1 MNKYASLLQVLSQ
14 PSKLKSLLSFNHKG
28 YLHDIGWFKAF
39 NSKSPVD
46 GEGNPIPWVTYSFI
60 DFIRE
65 RIKKQHTVFEF
76 GSGNSTFFYAK
87 YAGIVVS
94 VEHDKEWYDKIVK
107 EKPENSEMI
116 FCELV
121 RGGDYC
127 KMPVK
132 LEESFDIIIVDGRDR
147 VNCCKQAV
155 DALSPTG
162 VIVLD
167 DSEREFY
174 REAADFLLKK
184 GFRQLAFT
192 GISPG
197 LFYRKATSVFY
208 KDNNCL
214 EI

>member
-1 MNKYASLLQVLSQ
+1 MNKYASLFQVLTH

-28 YLHDIGWFKAF
+28 YLYQIGWFKAF
-39 NSKSPVD
+39 NTKSPVD

-60 DFIRE
+60 DFIKE

-107 EKPENSEMI
+107 DKPENSEMI

-127 KMPVK
+127 HMPAK
-132 LEESFDIIIVDGRDR
+132 LEEKFDIIIVDGRDR

-155 DALSPTG
+155 DALTPEG
-162 VIVLD
+162 VVVLD

-174 REAADFLLKK
+174 HEGVDFLLKK
-184 GFRQLAFT
+184 GFKQLAFS
-192 GISPG
+192 GVSPG
-197 LFYRKATSVFY
+197 LFYNKATSVFY
-208 KDNNCL
+208 KADNCL
-214 EI
+214 GI

>member
-60 DFIRE
+60 DFIKE
-65 RIKKQHTVFEF
+65 RIRKQHTVFEF

-132 LEESFDIIIVDGRDR
+132 LEETFDIIIVDGRDR

-162 VIVLD
+162 VVVLD

-174 REAADFLLKK
+174 REAVDFLLKK
-184 GFRQLAFT
+184 GFKQLAFT

>member
-28 YLHDIGWFKAF
+28 YLYDIGWFKAF

-60 DFIRE
+60 DFIKE
-65 RIKKQHTVFEF
+65 RIKKHHTIFEF

-87 YAGIVVS
+87 YAGLVVS

-107 EKPENSEMI
+107 DKPENSEMI
-116 FCELV
+116 FCELI

-127 KMPVK
+127 RMPVK
-132 LEESFDIIIVDGRDR
+132 LEEKFDVIIVDGRDR

-155 DALSPTG
+155 DALTPEG
-162 VIVLD
+162 VVVLD

-174 REAADFLLKK
+174 REGVDFLLKH
-184 GFRQLAFT
+184 GFKQLAFT

-208 KDNNCL
+208 KDDNCL
-214 EI
+214 GI

>member
-1 MNKYASLLQVLSQ
+1 LNKYASLLQVLSQ

-28 YLHDIGWFKAF
+28 YLYDIGWFKAF
-39 NSKSPVD
+39 KSKSPVD

-60 DFIRE
+60 DFIKE

-94 VEHDKEWYDKIVK
+94 IEHDKEWYDKIVK
-107 EKPENSEMI
+107 DKPENSEMI

-121 RGGDYC
+121 RGGDYSH
-127 KMPVK
+127 MPQK
-132 LEESFDIIIVDGRDR
+132 LEEKFDIIIVDGRDR

-155 DALSPTG
+155 DALTPKG
-162 VIVLD
+162 VVVLD

-174 REAADFLLKK
+174 REGVDFLLKK
-184 GFRQLAFT
+184 GFKQLSFS

-197 LFYRKATSVFY
+197 LFYNKATSVFY
-208 KDNNCL
+208 KADNCL
-214 EI
+214 GI

>member
-1 MNKYASLLQVLSQ
+1 MI
-14 PSKLKSLLSFNHKG
+14 LSFNHKG

-46 GEGNPIPWVTYSFI
+46 GNGNPIPWVTYSFI
-60 DFIRE
+60 DFIKG

-87 YAGIVVS
+87 YAGLVVS
-94 VEHDKEWYDKIVK
+94 VEHDKEWYDKIVND
-107 EKPENSEMI
+107 KPENSEMI

-127 KMPVK
+127 RMPVK
-132 LEESFDIIIVDGRDR
+132 LEEKFDIIIVDGRDR

-155 DALSPTG
+155 DALTPDG
-162 VIVLD
+162 VVVLD

-174 REAADFLLKK
+174 REGVDFLLKK
-184 GFRQLAFT
+184 GFKQLAFS
-192 GISPG
+192 GVSPG
-197 LFYRKATSVFY
+197 LFYEKATSIFY
-208 KDNNCL
+208 KPENCL
-214 EI
+214 GI

>member
-28 YLHDIGWFKAF
+28 YLYDIGWFKAF
-39 NSKSPVD
+39 NTKSPID
-46 GEGNPIPWVTYSFI
+46 NDGNPIPWVTYSFI
-60 DFIRE
+60 DFIKE
-65 RIKKQHTVFEF
+65 RVTKQHTVFEF

-87 YAGIVVS
+87 YAGLVVS
-94 VEHDKEWYDKIVK
+94 VEHDRDWYDKIVMD
-107 EKPENSEMI
+107 KPVNSEMI
-116 FCELV
+116 FCELL

-127 KMPVK
+127 RVPVK
-132 LEESFDIIIVDGRDR
+132 LEEKFDVIIVDGRDR

-155 DALSPTG
+155 DALSETG
-162 VIVLD
+162 VVVLD

-174 REAADFLLKK
+174 REGVDFLLKK
-184 GFRQLAFT
+184 GFKQLAFT

-208 KDNNCL
+208 KGNNCL
-214 EI
+214 GI